1 MKRADRYAEGMR
13 GPKEL
18 LAAYVEAHNL
28 GVRTGNF
35 DRLAELLLPTA
46 SMRFHGSDAGPFGN
60 AEAILDA
67 FYERP
72 PDDELVVNSI
82 HGTGDRLA
90 EATYAWANAPGQSAG
105 RLRITAQRGLVS
117 TIRIEEFT

>member
-1 MKRADRYAEGMR
+1 MR

-46 SMRFHGSDAGPFGN
+46 SMRFHGIDAGPFGN
-60 AEAILDA
+60 AEAILHE
-67 FYERP
+67 FHERP
-72 PDDELVVNSI
+72 PDDELVVASI
-82 HGTGDRLA
+82 RGTGDRIA
-90 EATYAWANAPGQSAG
+90 EATYAWASAPGRSAG

-117 TIRIEEFT
+117 SIRIDAFA